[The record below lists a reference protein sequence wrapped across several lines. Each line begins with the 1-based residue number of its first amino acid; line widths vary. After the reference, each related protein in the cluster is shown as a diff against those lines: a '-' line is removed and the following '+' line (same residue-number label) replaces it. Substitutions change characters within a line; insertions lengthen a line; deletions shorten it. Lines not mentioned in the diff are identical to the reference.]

1 MVTGWFST
9 TFASLKYPHYRTL
22 WIGTSLAFLAFMM
35 QWVVQAVVAFD
46 LTGKNAAVGVVGLGM
61 GISQLLISPFGG
73 VIADRVSKRRLLLI
87 GQTAIGL
94 SFAVTGILVLTDQIT
109 IPLLVLSTFVMGFV
123 FSFIAPARQA
133 WIGELL
139 PTEAMANG
147 IALQQVA
154 MTGTR
159 ILGPMIAGILVA
171 ISFVGTG
178 GAYLFMAAIIV
189 FVVATLATLPPT
201 KSTAKKGSSVLGD
214 MKLGITHV
222 RERPALQLLVVSF
235 IGVVIAGYSWQVL
248 LPGLLEN
255 ELGHDPKE
263 VGWLVSSSA
272 FSGLFVT
279 LFMASRAGSPN
290 AWKMMFIGAGGLGV
304 ALVMLGL
311 TPNFISAMGIMLVLG
326 AGTGAFQMLN
336 NSLVMQVA
344 DAAYFGRVMAL
355 TMLAWGMNG
364 LMGLPFGI
372 MADRIGERETLLLMG
387 SLVLAVTVLT
397 IAWYASI
404 QKQMAAPAAAA
415 PDARLAGGK

>member
-1 MVTGWFST
+1 MVSGWFST
-9 TFASLKYPHYRTL
+9 TFASLQYPHYRTL

-61 GISQLLISPFGG
+61 GVSQLLISPFGG

-87 GQTAIGL
+87 GQTAIGI
-94 SFAVTGILVLTDQIT
+94 SFAITGILVLTDQIT
-109 IPLLVLSTFVMGFV
+109 ILLLVLSTFVMGVV

-139 PTEAMANG
+139 PPESMANG

-159 ILGPMIAGILVA
+159 IIGPMIAGILVA
-171 ISFVGTG
+171 IGFIGSGGT
-178 GAYLFMAAIIV
+178 YLFMAGLIV

-201 KSTAKKGSSVLGD
+201 QSTAKKGSSVLGD

-263 VGWLVSSSA
+263 VGWLMSSSA

-279 LFMASRAGSPN
+279 LVMASKAGSPH
-290 AWKMMFIGAGGLGV
+290 AWKMMFMGALALGV
-304 ALVMLGL
+304 SLIMLGM
-311 TPNFISAMGIMLVLG
+311 TPNYAAAMLIMLILG

-355 TMLAWGMNG
+355 TMLAWGFNG

-372 MADRIGERETLLLMG
+372 MADRVGERETLFLMG
-387 SLVLAVTVLT
+387 ALVLVVTGLT
-397 IAWYASI
+397 VVWYLSI
-404 QKQMAAPAAAA
+404 QDKLRGPAVMAT
-415 PDARLAGGK
+415 DARLAGGK